1 MTKWNEDT
9 MASIRAGTRRAV
21 PAYYLTCVVL
31 FAAIPA
37 MAEEKTTAEEPKVLT
52 GMSIVGNSEAPKSL
66 TIIPWKNSEMGTGK
80 ALQMAPN
87 PLIEELSPID
97 KGVFMRE
104 LEFYKLSNPT
114 N

>member
-1 MTKWNEDT
+1 MIKLTMTV
-9 MASIRAGTRRAV
+9 SIM
-21 PAYYLTCVVL
+21 L
-31 FAAIPA
+31 FATVAA
-37 MAEEKTTAEEPKVLT
+37 SAVMAEDKTENEPKVLT

-66 TIIPWKNSEMGTGK
+66 TIVPWKNLDIVGTGK
-80 ALQMAPN
+80 PVQLAPN

-97 KGVFMRE
+97 KNVFMRE